1 MSTQQLTTQAPPEL
15 AVWARLLK
23 GHAGLTA
30 EMSARLQRE
39 HELSINDYEVL
50 LLLSHADDDRLRR
63 VDLANEVKLTASGIT
78 RLLGGLEKRGLV
90 ERASCETDA
99 RVSYAVLT
107 EGGREKLVQASGPY
121 LEAVGAALTD
131 LYSEKELRTL
141 SELLARLPGAQSEVD
156 PRLCESG

>member
-1 MSTQQLTTQAPPEL
+1 LEL
-15 AVWARLLK
+15 AVWVRLLR
-23 GHAGLTA
+23 GHAGLTS
-30 EMSARLQRE
+30 ELSAQLHAE
-39 HELSINDYEVL
+39 HELTINDYEVL

-99 RVSYAVLT
+99 RVAYAVLT
-107 EGGREKLVQASGPY
+107 EEGRRKLEQASGPY
-121 LEAVGAALTD
+121 LESVGAALTE
-131 LYSEKELRTL
+131 LYSTTELRTL